1 MVLCVSLSILWYVLL
16 SLWVRGRALRGHPCQ
31 VKSVHVPVSILC
43 VRPCHSNPPAYFSFD
58 DNPLV
63 LCK

>member
-16 SLWVRGRALRGHPCQ
+16 SVWVRARAQ
-31 VKSVHVPVSILC
+31 
-43 VRPCHSNPPAYFSFD
+43 RPSLPGEVCARACPYFVCPSLPLQPPAYFSFD